1 MLYENTPIYLIENTF
16 ISFGFSLMYPFIIN
30 ILPTFIRMSA
40 IHSSKKDK
48 ECLYMASK
56 IIQII

>member
-48 ECLYMASK
+48 EC
-56 IIQII
+56 